1 MSAYNVDKMPIQS
14 FTDKLAKNHAFS
26 AMSMMFDPENKMVRY
41 EVAVNDTKR
50 EPRDLT
56 FADACKS
63 FGWNDFTFDEMYV
76 YPVCDE
82 PYAKPEVTG
91 TLDKENPDHIVHKDE
106 NWLKGNGYNWMSN
119 LRITNP
125 MNISDP
131 ATAAINE
138 SMRKGIYYSINSI
151 NEERFWNGIKIADTI
166 QKNDDDVDN
175 DDVFAEAE

>member
-1 MSAYNVDKMPIQS
+1 MSTYNVDKMPIQS
-14 FTDKLAKNHAFS
+14 FVDKLAKNHAFS
-26 AMSMMFDPENKMVRY
+26 IMSAQFDPTTEMVHY

-50 EPRDLT
+50 ENRDLT
-56 FADACKS
+56 FAEACKS
-63 FGWNDFTFDEMYV
+63 FGWNSFTFDDLYI

-82 PYAKPEVTG
+82 PFVKPEVTN
-91 TLDKENPDHIVHKDE
+91 TLDKENPDHIVHNDE

-131 ATAAINE
+131 ATSSINE

-151 NEERFWNGIKIADTI
+151 NEERFWNDVKIADSMA
-166 QKNDDDVDN
+166 KDEDVDSI
-175 DDVFAEAE
+175 DVFAEAE